1 MGKQSV
7 TVTVNGTR
15 YQRDIEPRLLLSDFI
30 RHELSLTGT
39 HTGCEHGVC
48 GSCTVL
54 LEGLATRSCLCLAVQ
69 ADGLSVETV
78 ESLGRIDALHPLQ
91 QAFWEKHG
99 LQCGFCTPGMLMSV
113 AELLRVNPAPD
124 REAIIEAIGGN
135 LCRCTGYQNIVAH
148 TEGSRIMSPAAR
160 NAAIPLSRQR
170 EKPGQNLKWIG
181 KSMKRV
187 EDPRLLT

>member
-1 MGKQSV
+1 MAKQSV

-54 LEGLATRSCLCLAVQ
+54 LKGLATRSCLCLAVQ

-78 ESLGRIDALHPLQ
+78 ESLGRIGALHPLQ

-113 AELLRVNPAPD
+113 VELLRDNPAPD
-124 REAIIEAIGGN
+124 REAIIDAIGGN
-135 LCRCTGYQNIVAH
+135 LCRCTGYQNIVAAVEYAVELLR
-148 TEGSRIMSPAAR
+148 TQKEAA
-160 NAAIPLSRQR
+160 
-170 EKPGQNLKWIG
+170 E
-181 KSMKRV
+181 
-187 EDPRLLT
+187 